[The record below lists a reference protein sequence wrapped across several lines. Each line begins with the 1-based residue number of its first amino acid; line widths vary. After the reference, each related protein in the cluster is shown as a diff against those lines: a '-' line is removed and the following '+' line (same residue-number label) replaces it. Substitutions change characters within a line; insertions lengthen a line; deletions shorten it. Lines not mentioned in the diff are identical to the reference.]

1 MGSGS
6 WLMQGAKNSIYLVFG
21 LLFLEQNAISLFSN
35 HTSRKSYL
43 LLLTPISLSLSLSAL
58 THTHTLSLS
67 LSLSLTHS
75 GISDKILPFL
85 VVVATPKFRWS
96 IKHISLVVA
105 VVVVVASCAFLA
117 LAPEYC
123 VVNCNDVANVV
134 SYRFYYWFLTMLLL
148 VFTNVVIA
156 FAVVI
161 LVGY

>member
-1 MGSGS
+1 M
-6 WLMQGAKNSIYLVFG
+6 K
-21 LLFLEQNAISLFSN
+21 
-35 HTSRKSYL
+35 H
-43 LLLTPISLSLSLSAL
+43 
-58 THTHTLSLS
+58 
-67 LSLSLTHS
+67 
-75 GISDKILPFL
+75 
-85 VVVATPKFRWS
+85 
-96 IKHISLVVA
+96 KHISLVVA